1 MDTKSFIKVLL
12 ILATIILGWFFYLV
26 EFQLPYESITTTHR
40 FSNETPTNFGLKYE
54 DFSVKN
60 DTVTLRGFYI
70 PKDSAK
76 ATIVCIHGRN
86 NNKEFFLPFAK
97 KLHDLGC
104 NVALVD
110 LRGHGKSG
118 GKYSTFGFYEKADI
132 QKVID
137 YIDTKSSLKNIGIH
151 GHSLGGAVAL
161 LTLEADKRLKFGI
174 IESTY
179 SNYEDI
185 MLEFS
190 ARSLPFRSRWITHHI
205 LSTSASIA
213 QFDLTK
219 VNPIEACRNI
229 KVPIFMEHGTD
240 DKVIPYEMGEL
251 NFAALGSNKVFYP
264 IENGS
269 HVNVHQDG
277 GDEYW
282 EAMKGFILKR
292 F

>member
-1 MDTKSFIKVLL
+1 LPQSFWAGFYILLKLNYLTKASRLL
-12 ILATIILGWFFYLV
+12 TDFPTKHPPIL
-26 EFQLPYESITTTHR
+26 
-40 FSNETPTNFGLKYE
+40 E
-54 DFSVKN
+54 DFLVKN
-60 DTVTLRGFYI
+60 DTVTLRGFYV

-76 ATIVCIHGRN
+76 ATIICIHGRN

-104 NVALVD
+104 NVILID

-118 GKYSTFGFYEKADI
+118 GKYSTFGFYEKTDI

-137 YIDTKSSLKNIGIH
+137 YVETKSTLKNIGIH

-161 LTLEADKRLKFGI
+161 LTLETDKRLKFGI

-185 MLEFS
+185 MLEYS
-190 ARSLPFRSRWITHHI
+190 ARSLPFKSRWVTHHI
-205 LSTSASIA
+205 LEKSATIA

-219 VNPIEACRNI
+219 INPIEACHAI
-229 KVPIFMEHGTD
+229 KVPIFMEHGTN

-251 NFAALGSNKVFYP
+251 NFAALGSDKVFYP

-282 EAMKGFILKR
+282 EAMKVFILKR